1 MPLSPESPT
10 WARHSTLQDNQD
22 SLSYFSTLPSKYQA
36 VGWVEYTIAKE
47 APRPTS
53 TCLLGNPWIL
63 LPCYFM
69 LSLPAREDRKCS
81 LYWGQSC
88 VGYQLELILWKKKR
102 GVGTERGISKLCQWQ
117 APREMGHPLEQY
129 AVTGVMD
136 TQWTMKVTSLKQ
148 AHTNLLPSLYSELL
162 WLLSW

>member
-88 VGYQLELILWKKKR
+88 VGYQLELILWKKKK
-102 GVGTERGISKLCQWQ
+102 GSGYGKGHQQALPMTSSKGDGSPLGTICCHW
-117 APREMGHPLEQY
+117 GH
-129 AVTGVMD
+129 GHSMD
-136 TQWTMKVTSLKQ
+136 YEGDFT
-148 AHTNLLPSLYSELL
+148 
-162 WLLSW
+162 